1 MFDCRRGAESVRIP
15 GSVASSDTHVN
26 LVRAFFSSSIG
37 KKWVVAVT
45 AIVLLGYVLGHL
57 VGNLQIFLGPER
69 INAYAAFLHSMPKI
83 LWVVRAFLI
92 AAFVLHIVMTL
103 KLVAENRGARQS
115 SYERRNSV
123 QARIATRTMALSG
136 LIVLAFVLYH
146 LAQFTVRVTDAR
158 FHSLPRGEFDVYTMV
173 ILGFQ
178 NLWVSGFYVVAI
190 FLLCLHLSHGLQSM
204 FQTLGI
210 NSATLRPILMRGGQ
224 LIAWAIFL
232 GYVSI
237 PIAVLANVLKI

>member
-1 MFDCRRGAESVRIP
+1 M
-15 GSVASSDTHVN
+15 N
-26 LVRAFFSSSIG
+26 LVRAFFGSSIG
-37 KKWVVAVT
+37 KKWVIALT
-45 AIVLLGYVLGHL
+45 AIVLLGYVIGHL
-57 VGNLQIFLGPER
+57 AGNLQIFAGPEK
-69 INAYAAFLHSMPKI
+69 INAYAAFLHSMPGA
-83 LWVVRAFLI
+83 LWAVRAVLI

-103 KLVAENRGARQS
+103 KLAAENKVAHNIAYQ
-115 SYERRNSV
+115 RRNSV
-123 QARIATRTMALSG
+123 QAKLATRTMALSG

-146 LAQFTVRVTDAR
+146 LAQFTVRITDAR

-178 NLWVSGFYVVAI
+178 NLWVSGFYVIAV

-204 FQTLGI
+204 CQTLGV
-210 NSATLRPILMRGGQ
+210 NSQKLRPVLVRGGQ

-237 PIAVLANVLKI
+237 PVAVLANVLKV